1 MRAIRILGQQLPD
14 GGGRMTFGSQHRY
27 RYRFL
32 SKGDVNF
39 DDSGMRMDV
48 AIDLASGVDR
58 GLGLLY
64 NDEDEVAGS

>member
-1 MRAIRILGQQLPD
+1 
-14 GGGRMTFGSQHRY
+14 MTFGSQHRY